1 MDEYALDFL
10 DPEAKRLVKEM
21 LAAIV
26 NYPDVHP
33 NGFAVQRIR
42 SGGYHYSLARHGG
55 GPSPF
60 QDPQVLP
67 TNIVEVLILHGIARP
82 KIDPQWPE
90 RFRSF
95 TEDALDW
102 QRKYGGPSPDEI
114 RRFIGRTIRRQP
126 KGSTAFF
133 DAKAVATEF
142 NVAEEQ
148 VQEQTQLLM
157 ATGLV
162 ESLHRSDTGFGIL
175 ALTVPD
181 GVLWAEKGFPSIHSL
196 SSTNVNVTVDV
207 AVYNIIQQAR
217 AADIPEPTLMEFE
230 ARLKRVQE
238 ELDKPKGQGTFQRVR
253 ELMEFGANT
262 KEVALLVSQFIASQS
277 DRIQALVDAVGT
289 ALPG

>member
-10 DPEAKRLVKEM
+10 DPQAKRLVKEM

-33 NGFAVQRIR
+33 NGFSVQRTR
-42 SGGYHYSLARHGG
+42 SGGYHYSLARRGG

-67 TNIVEVLILHGIARP
+67 TNIVEVLILHGVARP

-102 QRKYGGPSPDEI
+102 QRKYGGPSPDDI
-114 RRFIGRTIRRQP
+114 RKLIGRTLRRQP
-126 KGSTAFF
+126 RGATTFF
-133 DAKAVATEF
+133 DTQAVATEF
-142 NVAEEQ
+142 NIAEEQ
-148 VQEQTQLLM
+148 IQEQTELLL

-162 ESLHRSDTGFGIL
+162 ESLHRGDTGFGIL
-175 ALTVPD
+175 ALTVPE

-196 SSTNVNVTVDV
+196 SSTNINVTVEV
-207 AVYNIIQQAR
+207 AVNNIIQQAR
-217 AADIPEPTLMEFE
+217 AAEIPEATLMEFE
-230 ARLKRVQE
+230 ARLRRVKE
-238 ELDKPKGQGTFQRVR
+238 ELDKPKGQGKFQRVG
-253 ELMEFGANT
+253 ELMAFGANS
-262 KEVALLVSQFIASQS
+262 KEVGLLVAQFIASQS
-277 DRIQALVDAVGT
+277 DRIQHLVDIAGT
-289 ALPG
+289 VLPG